1 MDHRALVTMSLP
13 VSAFDSQEFRRALG
27 RFPTGVTVIVA
38 QTPEGSPVGLTASSF
53 NSVSLSPPLVVWS
66 LSRGSSSIRAFET
79 CERYVIHV
87 LAADQLGL
95 AQRFAAGTQA
105 ERFADMP
112 THSAPGGSMKLDLE
126 CAAWFECVN
135 RERYVAGDHV
145 VLIGEVDHCHHSA
158 RMPLIY
164 HSGGYDLTPSPV
176 TT

>member
-105 ERFADMP
+105 EHVMHCWRHDALVF
-112 THSAPGGSMKLDLE
+112 SVLGS
-126 CAAWFECVN
+126 
-135 RERYVAGDHV
+135 HV
-145 VLIGEVDHCHHSA
+145 VHGIIGV
-158 RMPLIY
+158 
-164 HSGGYDLTPSPV
+164 PV
-176 TT
+176 TQCVLQAVVPPASENVSEA